1 MLSSWIT
8 PSTKDMPQNQLVYKH
23 QDLGIS
29 PPHPH
34 PPPHHGVYH
43 PHKPDKIWV
52 LFDCS
57 SEFQERSLNK
67 ELLSA
72 PDLTKQIGGVL

>member
-1 MLSSWIT
+1 MDNPFNKGHASESTGIETSRSWYIT
-8 PSTKDMPQNQLVYKH
+8 
-23 QDLGIS
+23 

-72 PDLTKQIGGVL
+72 PDLTKQIVGVL